1 MVVLCIYVVC
11 ACCLFMLCQ
20 KNRRRHQSYNM
31 ARPHLMAPMNLWQ
44 YSTPSFGAE
53 AFCITKWA
61 ILEDCYGSL
70 GHQIK
75 QILLDT
81 FIEVLGDLTN

>member
-1 MVVLCIYVVC
+1 
-11 ACCLFMLCQ
+11 MLCQ

-31 ARPHLMAPMNLWQ
+31 ARPHLMAPMNVWQ
-44 YSTPSFGAE
+44 NSTPSFGAK

-70 GHQIK
+70 CHQIT
-75 QILLDT
+75 LLDT
-81 FIEVLGDLTN
+81 FIEVLRDLTN